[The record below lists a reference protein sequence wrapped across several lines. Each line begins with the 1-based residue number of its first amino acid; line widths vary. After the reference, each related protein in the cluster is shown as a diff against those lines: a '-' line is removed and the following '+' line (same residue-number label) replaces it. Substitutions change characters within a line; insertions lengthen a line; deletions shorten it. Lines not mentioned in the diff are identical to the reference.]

1 MVTDL
6 FYNGKLIVARWYTQ
20 FPVYFIVSIIYLI
33 MTISLTRVLRLIEKK
48 MNIKT
53 KISLPISVTDP
64 SGFATNELIDG
75 QDYASPKERRLWNGF
90 IRN

>member
-1 MVTDL
+1 M
-6 FYNGKLIVARWYTQ
+6 
-20 FPVYFIVSIIYLI
+20 

-75 QDYASPKERRLWNGF
+75 KDYASPKERRL
-90 IRN
+90 